1 MYDLLDARELT
12 TLQSILFEGTENAYL
27 TAQLMCDD
35 PDWFG
40 HYHLVHQEIAHLF
53 IEAATELLEWLDQ
66 HVLAA

>member
-53 IEAATELLEWLDQ
+53 IEAATELLERLDQ